1 MFSWKRWTSTKFVP
15 NKRQMWLSCS
25 EYRSYLYV
33 VWSKIP
39 WFSTCYLEP
48 TVRKDT
54 WTSFVTTML
63 FFFFENCILKVIWSQ
78 LCSKFLLSNYEARWK
93 QHIEIYP
100 YSWIFYFIKTSV
112 HIMKQ
117 KLMKV
122 PGKRLV
128 AQKSER
134 ALRRTLHLNR
144 LCFSASTL
152 FYKDQWNF
160 DEDKCS
166 FSKVFCFKTLLLC
179 SYFSRKTYLLTT
191 KITLDVYNC
200 L

>member
-63 FFFFENCILKVIWSQ
+63 FFF
-78 LCSKFLLSNYEARWK
+78 R
-93 QHIEIYP
+93 
-100 YSWIFYFIKTSV
+100 
-112 HIMKQ
+112 
-117 KLMKV
+117 KLHSEGYLITAMFKV
-122 PGKRLV
+122 PS
-128 AQKSER
+128 QQ
-134 ALRRTLHLNR
+134 LRGTLKTAYWKIPLQLNI
-144 LCFSASTL
+144 L
-152 FYKDQWNF
+152 FHQDFGTHHETKT
-160 DEDKCS
+160 DESPWK
-166 FSKVFCFKTLLLC
+166 KVSC
-179 SYFSRKTYLLTT
+179 T
-191 KITLDVYNC
+191 KIRACTSENITLK
-200 L
+200 